1 MEINESQPMLSP
13 KLIHELEILS
23 SKANMP
29 VSELLEI
36 SVASL
41 LEKVNNT
48 KELNVGLNNK
58 EMILRNKII
67 INQNKEV
74 LNNKST

>member
-1 MEINESQPMLSP
+1 MEINERQPMLSP
-13 KLIHELEILS
+13 KLIHELEVLS
-23 SKANMP
+23 SKTNMSIP
-29 VSELLEI
+29 ELLEI
-36 SVASL
+36 SVVSL
-41 LEKVNNT
+41 LEKVNKT
-48 KELNVGLNNK
+48 TEPNVGLNNK

>member
-1 MEINESQPMLSP
+1 
-13 KLIHELEILS
+13 
-23 SKANMP
+23 MP

-36 SVASL
+36 SVVSL

>member
-1 MEINESQPMLSP
+1 MEINERQPMLSP

-23 SKANMP
+23 SKTNMSIP
-29 VSELLEI
+29 ELLEI
-36 SVASL
+36 SVVSL

-48 KELNVGLNNK
+48 QEMNVGLNNK

-67 INQNKEV
+67 INQNREV
-74 LNNKST
+74 LNNQST

>member
-1 MEINESQPMLSP
+1 MEINERQPILSP

-23 SKANMP
+23 SKTNMSIP
-29 VSELLEI
+29 ELLEI
-36 SVASL
+36 SVVSL

-48 KELNVGLNNK
+48 KEVNVGLNNK

-67 INQNKEV
+67 INQNREV
-74 LNNKST
+74 LNNQST

>member
-1 MEINESQPMLSP
+1 MEINQKQPMLSP
-13 KLIHELEILS
+13 KLIDELEILS
-23 SKANMP
+23 SKTQMP
-29 VSELLEI
+29 ISELLEI
-36 SVASL
+36 SVISL
-41 LEKVNNT
+41 LEKVNDT

>member
-1 MEINESQPMLSP
+1 MEKNERQPILSP

-23 SKANMP
+23 SKTNISIP
-29 VSELLEI
+29 ELLEI
-36 SVASL
+36 SVVSL

-48 KELNVGLNNK
+48 KEVNIGLNNK

-67 INQNKEV
+67 INQNREV
-74 LNNKST
+74 LNNQST

>member
-1 MEINESQPMLSP
+1 MEINERQPMLSP
-13 KLIHELEILS
+13 KLIHELEVLS
-23 SKANMP
+23 SKTNMSIP
-29 VSELLEI
+29 ELLEI
-36 SVASL
+36 SVVSL
-41 LEKVNNT
+41 LEKVNKT
-48 KELNVGLNNK
+48 TEENVGLNNK

>member
-1 MEINESQPMLSP
+1 
-13 KLIHELEILS
+13 
-23 SKANMP
+23 MP
-29 VSELLEI
+29 ISELLEI
-36 SVASL
+36 SVISL

-58 EMILRNKII
+58 EMILKNKII

>member
-1 MEINESQPMLSP
+1 MEINESQPILSP

-23 SKANMP
+23 SKTNMSIP
-29 VSELLEI
+29 ELLEI
-36 SVASL
+36 SVVSL

-48 KELNVGLNNK
+48 KEVNVGLNNK

-67 INQNKEV
+67 INQNREV
-74 LNNKST
+74 LNNQST

>member
-1 MEINESQPMLSP
+1 MEINERQPILSP

-23 SKANMP
+23 SKTNISIP
-29 VSELLEI
+29 ELLEI
-36 SVASL
+36 SVVSL

-67 INQNKEV
+67 INQNREV
-74 LNNKST
+74 LNKQST

>member
-1 MEINESQPMLSP
+1 MEINQKQPILSL

-23 SKANMP
+23 SKTQMP
-29 VSELLEI
+29 ISELLEI
-36 SVASL
+36 SVISL
-41 LEKVNNT
+41 LEKVNDT

>member
-1 MEINESQPMLSP
+1 MEINQKQPILSP

-23 SKANMP
+23 SKTQMP
-29 VSELLEI
+29 ISELLEI
-36 SVASL
+36 SVISL